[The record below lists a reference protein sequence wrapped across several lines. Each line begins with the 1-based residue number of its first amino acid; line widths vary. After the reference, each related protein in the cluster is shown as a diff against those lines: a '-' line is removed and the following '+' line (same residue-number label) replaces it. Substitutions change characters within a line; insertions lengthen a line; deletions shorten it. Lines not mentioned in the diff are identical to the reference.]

1 MENKLKDIKIK
12 STTKSNGITLIALVI
27 TIVVL
32 LILAG
37 VSIAM
42 LTGNNG
48 IINKTSEAQFKS
60 DLSNFK
66 EQLEIFKISKTMENK
81 NFLEDTL
88 NAGTAE
94 NTLQYNTKPAEETGN
109 IEKIINNI
117 DNKYKGKV
125 EIIKGQLI
133 YNTQSKQEIKW
144 IQDLGLEANPYEINN
159 GELVSS
165 NGNLLLMDST
175 GTVTIPSTVTSIGE
189 GAFANLSGLKTV
201 IIPGSVKEI
210 KANAF
215 SNNKTLENVILLDGV
230 EKIGVSCFKE
240 CVNLKSIKM
249 PNSIKKIGEGA
260 FWSCTSLE
268 EISIP
273 EKIER
278 IESNTFIF
286 CFNLKNVIF
295 LGNNVQTI
303 GYQAFGS
310 CRSLKSFEITKNVS
324 EIEARAFAEDEIL
337 ENININSENKCFEY
351 NQGMLM
357 KKDKSNI
364 LFVSNMYLQNITTFS
379 IPEGITEFD
388 VSISAGKNIKTLN
401 IPSTLTILKTVGLPN
416 SIENVNISQE
426 NEIFK
431 VEENCIYTKDNENL
445 IYCYSKDKNII
456 LKNQFKIVNTDS
468 FSGTAGVE
476 SITFPE
482 SVTTIKMRPFVYC
495 TKLQTLNIGKN
506 VSNINGQFRT
516 NTNRD
521 LTINID
527 NENPYYMVENNIL
540 YSRNKESIVAVL
552 YEVKGVFNV
561 PDQVKKIETQAFGEQ
576 SEMTEIN
583 LNKIESMGGSIFS
596 GCTKL
601 TKVKIP
607 NTVKEI
613 NDKCFEGNSE
623 INEIKIN
630 LKENSISGA
639 PFGAVKGMKVI
650 KWQE

>member
-133 YNTQSKQEIKW
+133 YNTRSKQEIKW
-144 IQDLGLEANPYEINN
+144 LQDLGLEANPYEINN

-249 PNSIKKIGEGA
+249 PNSIKKIGENA

-278 IESNTFIF
+278 IEMNTFIF

-303 GYQAFGS
+303 GYQAFGD

-324 EIEARAFAEDEIL
+324 EIEARAFAGDEIL

-482 SVTTIKMRPFVYC
+482 SVTTIQMRPFVYC

-506 VSNINGQFRT
+506 VSNINGQFRA

-540 YSRNKESIVAVL
+540 YSKNKESIVAVL

-583 LNKIESMGGSIFS
+583 LNKIESMGESIFL

-601 TKVKIP
+601 TKVEIP